1 MIWFFI
7 AVIAVLGIGYYLT
20 VGNYNT
26 LVRLRNTAQESWRQ
40 IDVELNRRYDLIPNL
55 VEVVKGYAT
64 HEHNTL
70 EDVVA
75 LRNQARSAAA
85 GNASPEKRGELESQL
100 SQAITQF
107 MVVAEAYPD
116 LKANQNFVE
125 LQRQLVDTENRIA
138 NGRRYYNA
146 VVNDYNTKIESFPSN
161 IVAGMFKFDKAGY
174 FEATNPEVH
183 SAPVVQFDQI
193 DYRGNALPVQDAP
206 RLDSLQQSGA
216 MPQPLAQPQ
225 QPAAEIQPSP
235 YEAPVGGFQTPQ
247 QYETTAPYNPYG
259 GQPPVE
265 PASFQPPV
273 IPPAEGESQLPY
285 NQVPS
290 QSTPPAP
297 FTPNPYGADSEEEQ
311 PEQQ

>member
-1 MIWFFI
+1 MIWVLI
-7 AVIAVLGIGYYLT
+7 ALIVVLGIGYSLT
-20 VGNYNT
+20 VGNYNA

-75 LRNQARSAAA
+75 LRNQARSAAQ
-85 GNASPEKRGELESQL
+85 GNVSPEKRGELESQL

-193 DYRGNALPVQDAP
+193 DYRGNTLPVQDAP

-216 MPQPLAQPQ
+216 MPQPLAQTQDPT
-225 QPAAEIQPSP
+225 AEISAAP
-235 YEAPVGGFQTPQ
+235 YDNPAPGFQIPQ
-247 QYETTAPYNPYG
+247 QYEGAT
-259 GQPPVE
+259 
-265 PASFQPPV
+265 PA
-273 IPPAEGESQLPY
+273 
-285 NQVPS
+285 
-290 QSTPPAP
+290 
-297 FTPNPYGADSEEEQ
+297 NPYGAGYQQAVTPPAADPQQLADNQAPTEPAPPTPPLQNPSGTDPAPEQ
-311 PEQQ
+311 PGQQ